1 MVQEAFKRFPG
12 TVLCREVLLSS
23 INVGVLGSLFT
34 WGAVARPKNLGLQ
47 TVGKALFSSPFFTC
61 FYYKETIHAWAAAVG
76 PSTKTLGLCPT
87 TPNCISTAEEAND
100 EAHYVPPW

>member
-1 MVQEAFKRFPG
+1 M
-12 TVLCREVLLSS
+12 
-23 INVGVLGSLFT
+23 GVLGSLFT

-47 TVGKALFSSPFFTC
+47 TVGKALFPGTSSLC
-61 FYYKETIHAWAAAVG
+61 LLHNETDHAWAAAVG

>member
-12 TVLCREVLLSS
+12 SGLCREVLLSS

-47 TVGKALFSSPFFTC
+47 TVGKALLSGHRLLALHN
-61 FYYKETIHAWAAAVG
+61 EADHAWAAAVG